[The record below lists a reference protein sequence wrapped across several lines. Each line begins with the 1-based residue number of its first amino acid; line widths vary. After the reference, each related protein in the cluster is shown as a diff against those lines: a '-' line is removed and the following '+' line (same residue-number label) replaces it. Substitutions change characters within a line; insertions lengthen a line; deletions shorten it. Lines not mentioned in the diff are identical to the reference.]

1 MEEISLVDVIQIM
14 IKGKWII
21 SIVTA
26 VFFILSV
33 IISVFILQPVYESQA
48 MLMIS
53 PIINVSAKEDDNNFS
68 DLVSSLSQYP
78 QMTIDTYREQVK
90 APAILQY
97 LRKELGMEDTPLSV
111 IANKISVKAIDKTNL
126 ITISVKD
133 KDPAQAA
140 KIANLVSNRFTEFVT
155 ETNKKQAETSAK
167 FIKEQMKQEKLNM
180 EQTSKKLEEF
190 LAKPRGPQEL
200 QLELDGK
207 LEKITEFKTIASQV
221 KVDLAA
227 AKSSLSHGQSLMKS
241 TPKTLVTSKTLLND
255 DLLSGLIKDRTGLS
269 TKDIAKLT
277 LNDEQINEVYV
288 ALAGL
293 VNELELQVSSLE
305 AQGEGLESEINIMQ
319 KEIET
324 LQSELA
330 AKQQEY
336 DLLQH
341 EMDLNKQTYDAYQA
355 KYKEA
360 MIKESAEIGKSSI
373 VVVSEAIE
381 PKTPVAPKKLF
392 IVVVSSLIGFCISFG
407 IVVLKYYWDKS
418 NRNRLMSI

>member
-167 FIKEQMKQEKLNM
+167 FIKEQMEQEKLNM

-293 VNELELQVSSLE
+293 VNELELQVSSLA

-381 PKTPVAPKKLF
+381 PKTPVSPKKLF

>member
-1 MEEISLVDVIQIM
+1 
-14 IKGKWII
+14 
-21 SIVTA
+21 
-26 VFFILSV
+26 
-33 IISVFILQPVYESQA
+33 
-48 MLMIS
+48 
-53 PIINVSAKEDDNNFS
+53 
-68 DLVSSLSQYP
+68 
-78 QMTIDTYREQVK
+78 
-90 APAILQY
+90 
-97 LRKELGMEDTPLSV
+97 MEDTPLSV

-167 FIKEQMKQEKLNM
+167 FIKEQMEQEKLNM

-288 ALAGL
+288 VLAGL
-293 VNELELQVSSLE
+293 VNELELQVSSLA

-360 MIKESAEIGKSSI
+360 MIK
-373 VVVSEAIE
+373 
-381 PKTPVAPKKLF
+381 
-392 IVVVSSLIGFCISFG
+392 
-407 IVVLKYYWDKS
+407 
-418 NRNRLMSI
+418 NRLK

>member
-33 IISVFILQPVYESQA
+33 IISVFIMQPVYESQA

-53 PIINVSAKEDDNNFS
+53 PITNVSAKEDDNNFS

-277 LNDEQINEVYV
+277 LSDEQINEVYV
-288 ALAGL
+288 VLAGL

-305 AQGEGLESEINIMQ
+305 AQSEGLESEINIMQ

-330 AKQQEY
+330 VKQQEY

-381 PKTPVAPKKLF
+381 PKTPVAPQKSL
-392 IVVVSSLIGFCISFG
+392 IISVSSLIGFIISFG
-407 IVVLKYYWDKS
+407 FIFVRGYWEKCTTTNKTS
-418 NRNRLMSI
+418 K

>member
-277 LNDEQINEVYV
+277 LSDEQINEVYV
-288 ALAGL
+288 VLAGL

-305 AQGEGLESEINIMQ
+305 AQSEGLESEINIMQ

-381 PKTPVAPKKLF
+381 PKTPVAPRKTLIVIGSTIMGFIMGFVFVCIKEYLSNSKEKL
-392 IVVVSSLIGFCISFG
+392 SLIA
-407 IVVLKYYWDKS
+407 
-418 NRNRLMSI
+418 